1 MQFSVMEKLIWVSTF
16 SLNAVLVLVLL
27 ARGRWRQFP
36 TLTLWLIFLL
46 LRTLVLFVVYLHG
59 SKYWY
64 AHVYWVGAS
73 IDFALQLAVV
83 FEIARIVLRP
93 TGTWVHDA
101 RGYFATVG
109 LAGILVAAVFARW
122 VSPPSPDIAHRVWEI
137 RGNLFTS
144 LVICELF
151 VVMTF
156 TANRLGLAW
165 RNHVMAVGQ
174 GLTAWSAVMVAK
186 TAIQSFLGTR
196 HLYIQVEYIRGVT
209 YVAAVCWMIVQLWRD
224 EPERQPISSDL
235 QEYILALHKRVEYDL
250 RRLDARH

>member
-1 MQFSVMEKLIWVSTF
+1 MRFSLTANLIWAATF
-16 SLNAVLVLVLL
+16 IVNAAFVIVLF

-36 TLTLWLIFLL
+36 ILTAWICFMVARSSILFLASL
-46 LRTLVLFVVYLHG
+46 NG

-64 AHVYWVGAS
+64 SHLYWFGAS

-83 FEIARIVLRP
+83 FEIAAIVLRP

-101 RGYFATVG
+101 RGTFATVG
-109 LAGILVAAVFARW
+109 LAGILVAAVFAW
-122 VSPPSPDIAHRVWEI
+122 GVSPPSPDIVHRVWEI
-137 RGNLFTS
+137 RGDLFTS

-174 GLTAWSAVMVAK
+174 GLTAWSAVMVVK
-186 TAIQSFLGTR
+186 TSLQSLLGTH
-196 HLYIQVEYIRGVT
+196 HLYTQLDYIRGVT
-209 YVAAVCWMIVQLWRD
+209 YVAAICWMIVQLWRD
-224 EPERQPISSDL
+224 EPERQPISLDL
-235 QEYILALHKRVEYDL
+235 HEYILALHRRVEYDL
-250 RRLDARH
+250 QRLDAGR